1 VIAARNSGAI
11 FLLAVS
17 KVGRILFGT
26 NMDVVEA
33 CTETQGASCCVDM
46 NQRLDRRVPMYQ
58 NTRNTSLQGRAAQE
72 GE

>member
-1 VIAARNSGAI
+1 
-11 FLLAVS
+11 
-17 KVGRILFGT
+17 
-26 NMDVVEA
+26 MDVVEA